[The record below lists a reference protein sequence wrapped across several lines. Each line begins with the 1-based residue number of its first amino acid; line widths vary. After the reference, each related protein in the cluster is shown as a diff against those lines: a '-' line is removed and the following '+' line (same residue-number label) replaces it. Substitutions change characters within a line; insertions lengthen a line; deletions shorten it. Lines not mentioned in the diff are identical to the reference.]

1 MFENKRI
8 NPANYSITF
17 KNAENIPAQGGL
29 FGDCSIWVCIF
40 LYRLAHGK
48 PLAVDNP
55 IQAALA
61 YREQMANFFLKHKV
75 ASW

>member
-17 KNAENIPAQGGL
+17 KNADNITSQGGL
-29 FGDCSIWVCIF
+29 FGDCGIWVCIF

-48 PLAVDNP
+48 SLAADNP

-61 YREQMANFFLKHKV
+61 YRERMANFFFETQ
-75 ASW
+75 SG